1 MMASI
6 RNLPEEMQNKLAS
19 AVCKVHSAA
28 QQLDS
33 CTVYEQASLEECI
46 DIALEVESAL
56 EDAIKMLGLAR
67 AMAHNADKEA
77 PHV

>member
-19 AVCKVHSAA
+19 AVCRVHSAA
-28 QQLDS
+28 QRLDS
-33 CTVYEQASLEECI
+33 YTVYEQVSLEECI

-56 EDAIKMLGLAR
+56 EDAIKLLGLAK
-67 AMAHNADKEA
+67 ATAHDADKEA